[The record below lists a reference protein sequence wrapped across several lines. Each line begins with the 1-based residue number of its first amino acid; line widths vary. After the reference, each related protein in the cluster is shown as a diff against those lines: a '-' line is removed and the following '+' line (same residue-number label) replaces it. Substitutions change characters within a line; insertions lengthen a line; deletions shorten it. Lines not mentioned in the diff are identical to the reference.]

1 MICLFYIS
9 SNSERRHLMQ
19 TNYKVLSTAIDI
31 TQLLQ
36 QNNCTYN
43 EATKILN
50 LVTAELKQQ
59 QENLEYATFDDY
71 FAGTKTADANDKVV
85 TALNHVDEYC

>member
-1 MICLFYIS
+1 
-9 SNSERRHLMQ
+9 MQ
-19 TNYKVLSTAIDI
+19 TNYKILSTAVDI

-71 FAGTKTADANDKVV
+71 FSGTKTADISDKVI

>member
-71 FAGTKTADANDKVV
+71 FLGTKTADANDKVV

>member
-1 MICLFYIS
+1 
-9 SNSERRHLMQ
+9 MQ
-19 TNYKVLSTAIDI
+19 TNYKVLSTAVDI

-43 EATKILN
+43 DAEKILN
-50 LVTAELKQQ
+50 LVVAELKQQ
-59 QENLEYATFDDY
+59 RENLEYDTFDDY
-71 FAGTKTADANDKVV
+71 FSRTKTIDVSNKVI

>member
-59 QENLEYATFDDY
+59 QENLEYDTFDDY
-71 FAGTKTADANDKVV
+71 FADTKTADVSNKVV

>member
-1 MICLFYIS
+1 
-9 SNSERRHLMQ
+9 MQ
-19 TNYKVLSTAIDI
+19 TNYKILSTAIDI

-36 QNNCTYN
+36 QNGCTYN
-43 EATKILN
+43 EAMKILN

-71 FAGTKTADANDKVV
+71 FAGTKTADVSDRVV
-85 TALNHVDEYC
+85 TALNHVNGYC

>member
-1 MICLFYIS
+1 
-9 SNSERRHLMQ
+9 MQ

-59 QENLEYATFDDY
+59 QESLEYATFDNY
-71 FAGTKTADANDKVV
+71 FQARR
-85 TALNHVDEYC
+85 LQMRMIRLLLL

>member
-71 FAGTKTADANDKVV
+71 FLGTKTADANNKVV

>member
-1 MICLFYIS
+1 
-9 SNSERRHLMQ
+9 MQ

-71 FAGTKTADANDKVV
+71 FLGTKTADANDKVV